1 MLSTV
6 QLYHFC
12 CSLAL
17 ARNFLIA
24 LYLNQSYTS
33 LKISSAVLLDAEI
46 MFRVP
51 VQSQEH

>member
-6 QLYHFC
+6 QLYYFC

-17 ARNFLIA
+17 VRNFLIA
-24 LYLNQSYTS
+24 LRLNQSYTS
-33 LKISSAVLLDAEI
+33 LKISSAVLLDVEI